1 MIYKNMDKDNE
12 QFKICNNCKRVL
24 NCNDA
29 QKNYFY
35 SCDLWTG
42 DNEQNHQL
50 QSPKIIQNIFN
61 QNLIFAKIMK
71 MKKNDSTKC
80 QGVFNIP
87 DDLRERFDTA
97 LMEIIDHLKLKRCNY
112 VRDTIKE
119 QIDAILYYE
128 WRIVNREPKF
138 DWKPYGKN
146 EIRAIRNNTDCIDE
160 FTVRKITD
168 KKTNETYYVVS
179 IETISPEDRSISTF
193 NFNGKYKEQKI
204 AQNVAEL
211 YIS

>member
-1 MIYKNMDKDNE
+1 
-12 QFKICNNCKRVL
+12 
-24 NCNDA
+24 
-29 QKNYFY
+29 
-35 SCDLWTG
+35 
-42 DNEQNHQL
+42 
-50 QSPKIIQNIFN
+50 
-61 QNLIFAKIMK
+61 MK

-80 QGVFNIP
+80 QDVFNIP
-87 DDLRERFDTA
+87 DDLRGRFDMA

-138 DWKPYGKN
+138 DWTPYGKN
-146 EIRAIRNNTDCIDE
+146 EIRAIRDNTDCIDE
-160 FTVRKITD
+160 FIVRKITD